1 MRTFMNQFFVRF
13 VFAVCLVYSLA
24 GCATV
29 QDNLSD
35 PVAVPFV
42 KNSST
47 ECYYLD
53 DFMPTPDGL
62 VTGKHGSLY
71 LRYYTYKYASY
82 KDWDRKQ
89 IMLSFYSNNDRCW
102 SLFEEYYIPR

>member
-1 MRTFMNQFFVRF
+1 MHVAWSRY
-13 VFAVCLVYSLA
+13 LSLA
-24 GCATV
+24 VALLASCATV
-29 QDNLSD
+29 QDNLSE
-35 PVAVPFV
+35 PVQVPFV

-53 DFMPTPDGL
+53 EFMPTPDGL
-62 VTGKHGSLY
+62 VTGKQGSMH
-71 LRYYTYKYASY
+71 LRYYTYKYATY
-82 KDWDRKQ
+82 KDWDRKH